1 MRNGGLLTRSASEG
15 FYLNSSLALRVGRAF
30 PYRREN
36 NVTLKFIKKKGLLLL
51 AIWLILQ
58 GVIPLLKA
66 PSGVAEYFPLVLA
79 ILAVVAGMLI
89 LLDW

>member
-1 MRNGGLLTRSASEG
+1 M
-15 FYLNSSLALRVGRAF
+15 
-30 PYRREN
+30 
-36 NVTLKFIKKKGLLLL
+36 TLKFIKKKGLLLL